1 MEAAVIGIA
10 TAFNFIVILFKFK
23 RHRYEDACF
32 DLAVFIVISYMF
44 AGIKVGMQSAIL
56 GTLPLSDGELSIP
69 LRGCNTDLRV
79 YIESDS
85 WLPESFISA
94 EWQGLYTT
102 KVKQI

>member
-44 AGIKVGMQSAIL
+44 AGTISGMSVGMVASAIV
-56 GTLPLSDGELSIP
+56 SI
-69 LRGCNTDLRV
+69 
-79 YIESDS
+79 
-85 WLPESFISA
+85 WLWFDPPKFL
-94 EWQGLYTT
+94 Q
-102 KVKQI
+102 K